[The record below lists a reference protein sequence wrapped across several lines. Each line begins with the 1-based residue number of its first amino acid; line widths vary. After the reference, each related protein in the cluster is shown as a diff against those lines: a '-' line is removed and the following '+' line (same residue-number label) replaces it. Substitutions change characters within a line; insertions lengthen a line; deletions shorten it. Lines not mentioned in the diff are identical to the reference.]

1 MSEKRRDQRG
11 RILKTGESHRKDGLY
26 MFRYTDTRKQRRYIY
41 ARSLEELRRKEAE
54 IQRDLADGIDYA
66 AGAMTVLEL
75 VTRYMDLKRTLKEN
89 SYRAYDT
96 VINRMRKDPFSQ
108 KQIRQIKPSDAK
120 AWFVSL
126 HDRGYKQSTISTVQC
141 VVRPAFEMAVDDD
154 MIRKNPFKF
163 KLSDVIPKDAFVRTA
178 LTREQQDLY
187 LQFFQEYGGGSYYD
201 DIVILLGTGLRVSEL
216 YGLTKADLDFT
227 RRCLYV
233 RRQLCRTAN
242 RPYFI
247 TSPKT
252 KSGIRTIP
260 MTDMVYM
267 ALKRVLKDR
276 TPRWWTGAAASCS
289 WIRTAGQRWPCIW
302 RTTCVFSS
310 GNTGGPWGRTF
321 PWSRPMCCGIPSVRI
336 CSGRAS
342 TSRVC
347 STSWDTPA
355 PASPWMSTPTRTT
368 TPSSTPLIRSQ
379 PTCDRIKTGHFPY
392 TASYT
397 ICVETYPYL
406 CRFTGDPNFGRAPQN
421 PAKSLRQKGY
431 GGLYT
436 SAWAASKS
444 PGRAGGM
451 Y

>member
-66 AGAMTVLEL
+66 AGEMTVLEL

-163 KLSDVIPKDAFVRTA
+163 KVADILPDDAAKRTA
-178 LTREQQDLY
+178 LTKSQQETYLKFIRENGQDN
-187 LQFFQEYGGGSYYD
+187 YYD

-216 YGLTKADLDFT
+216 YGLTKKDIDFKK
-227 RRCLYV
+227 RHIFIEH
-233 RRQLCRTAN
+233 QLCRTAEK
-242 RPYFI
+242 PYFV

-252 KSGIRTIP
+252 SSGVRCIP
-260 MTDMVYM
+260 MSDMVYM
-267 ALKRVLKDR
+267 ALKRVV
-276 TPRWWTGAAASCS
+276 A
-289 WIRTAGQRWPCIW
+289 
-302 RTTCVFSS
+302 
-310 GNTGGPWGRTF
+310 N
-321 PWSRPMCCGIPSVRI
+321 RP
-336 CSGRAS
+336 
-342 TSRVC
+342 
-347 STSWDTPA
+347 
-355 PASPWMSTPTRTT
+355 TPTVEFLVDGYSGFLFLDKDGKPKVAMHLQNYMRGMQKKIARIYGRSFPRV
-368 TPSSTPLIRSQ
+368 TPHVLRHTFCTDMQRAGIDVKSLQ
-379 PTCDRIKTGHFPY
+379 YLMGHSNVSVTLDIY
-392 TASYT
+392 THVNFDA
-397 ICVETYPYL
+397 VEEA
-406 CRFTGDPNFGRAPQN
+406 FGRAVSN
-421 PAKSLRQKGY
+421 L
-431 GGLYT
+431 
-436 SAWAASKS
+436 
-444 PGRAGGM
+444 
-451 Y
+451 